1 MLITCNSFTSDSI
14 ARMELVIDRTA
25 LPYWPQKIQLHLM
38 DFTKCKIAA
47 KCLEKKLLHMFLCV
61 SLFFLHYESST
72 IVKAYI
78 QFKALLKI
86 ERLRKQMRVS
96 DEHNQ

>member
-14 ARMELVIDRTA
+14 AKMELVIDRTA

-47 KCLEKKLLHMFLCV
+47 KRLEKIATDVFMCIFI
-61 SLFFLHYESST
+61 FFALRELHYREGLYLVQGLT
-72 IVKAYI
+72 K
-78 QFKALLKI
+78 
-86 ERLRKQMRVS
+86 
-96 DEHNQ
+96 N

>member
-1 MLITCNSFTSDSI
+1 
-14 ARMELVIDRTA
+14 
-25 LPYWPQKIQLHLM
+25 M
-38 DFTKCKIAA
+38 DFTKCKIAT

-96 DEHNQ
+96 DEHNQQAITIVQLHNRPTTLRM